1 MKLISAARPW
11 LGILAATTLLFAQ
24 PKLQAEEGLPE
35 QSQIYHPNRSKPK
48 IPGGLPLKE
57 FQVKSEDGLAIKAWW
72 LPPRPG
78 RPTVLL
84 FHGTFSNLGSTEAWF
99 RDFGDLGCG
108 VLAIDYRGYGQSQ
121 GRPCETGLYRDA
133 RAAYA
138 LALRLGV
145 KPTRLLVHGHSLGGA
160 VATQLAMEK
169 PCAGLILE
177 STFSSAPALGLLL
190 VGPAALTMHTKYD
203 TLSKVKQ
210 LKVPL
215 LVIHGESDP
224 LIPVGMGKLIFAA
237 ARQPKVLWLVPGG
250 GHGGLNG
257 PDYRTRL
264 KSWMTARG
272 LQVE

>member
-1 MKLISAARPW
+1 MKLTSAVRPW

-24 PKLQAEEGLPE
+24 PELRAEEGLPE
-35 QSQIYHPNRSKPK
+35 QSQIYHPNQSKPK

-57 FQVKSEDGLAIKAWW
+57 FQVMASDGVALKAWW
-72 LPPRPG
+72 LPPCPG

-84 FHGTFSNLGSTEAWF
+84 FHGTFSNLESTEPWL
-99 RDFGDLGCG
+99 RDLQDLRCG

-121 GRPCETGLYRDA
+121 GSPCETGLYRDA

-145 KPTRLLVHGHSLGGA
+145 KPTKLLVLGQSLGGA

-169 PCAGLILE
+169 SCAGLILE
-177 STFSSAPALGLLL
+177 STFSSAPAMGLMLA
-190 VGPAALTMHTKYD
+190 GPSALTMHTKYD

-215 LVIHGESDP
+215 LIIHGESDP

-237 ARQPKVLWLVPGG
+237 ARQPKALWLVPGGG

-257 PDYRTRL
+257 PGYRARL
-264 KSWMTARG
+264 KSWMSARG
-272 LQVE
+272 L